1 MINSIYKIITNDVE
15 SFLGYRILFF
25 QLDYTELEEMYTIK
39 FIDRDNNKY
48 TYTCKGMA
56 NVLALLKSKGFNN
69 YRDFL

>member
-15 SFLGYRILFF
+15 SFLGYRIVFF

-48 TYTCKGMA
+48 TYMCKGMA
-56 NVLALLKSKGFNN
+56 NVLTLLKSKGFNN

>member
-1 MINSIYKIITNDVE
+1 MINNIYKIIINDVE
-15 SFLGYRILFF
+15 SFLGYRIVFF
-25 QLDYTELEEMYTIK
+25 QLDYTELEELYTIK

-56 NVLALLKSKGFNN
+56 TMLELLKAKGFNI